1 MLYQFYETQRSLME
15 PFADLAQTASK
26 VFANPKT
33 LAGQNPFAQRISA
46 GYDLI
51 HRLGKDY
58 VKPDSQDVR
67 ILSGD
72 LNHFGNRCTNV
83 VNVLAVERGH
93 AHASSIGAVNT
104 KFIAQAHHLV
114 FGEARVA
121 EHADLAGDE

>member
-58 VKPDSQDVR
+58 VKPEFGLRTIDVDGVELAIHER
-67 ILSGD
+67 VE
-72 LNHFGNRCTNV
+72 LNKPFCSR
-83 VNVLAVERGH
+83 AAAPH
-93 AHASSIGAVNT
+93 APRWRSASSC
-104 KFIAQAHHLV
+104 
-114 FGEARVA
+114 
-121 EHADLAGDE
+121 